1 MSEQWWKL
9 DEAFLAS
16 NAEAQAAK
24 QLAYYN
30 TFYGS
35 VYGREVLLD
44 VTRLCFQ
51 LMPTAEATLARIR
64 LLDQIKVNCGIGS
77 EQEMAAIEAESK
89 I

>member
-1 MSEQWWKL
+1 MAEQWWQL

-24 QLAYYN
+24 QLAYYQ

-35 VYGREVLLD
+35 RQGREVLLD
-44 VTRLCFQ
+44 VTRLCSQ
-51 LMPTAEATLARIR
+51 LMPTAEATMARVR

-77 EQEMAAIEAESK
+77 EQEMAAIEAESRM
-89 I
+89 